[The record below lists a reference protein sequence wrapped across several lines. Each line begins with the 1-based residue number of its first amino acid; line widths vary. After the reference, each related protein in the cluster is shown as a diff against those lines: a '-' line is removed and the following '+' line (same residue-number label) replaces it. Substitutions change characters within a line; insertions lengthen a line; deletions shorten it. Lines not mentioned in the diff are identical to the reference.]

1 MVEHQAVGDYGEV
14 VALELHVGDTDGDGV
29 VFLGHVAANE
39 AIGTLVFQEDGGV
52 VITDGALEQALGIV
66 WRCGGDYLEAGC
78 VAEEGLGALGVVEPA
93 ADATALRGAQDE
105 RNVEL
110 SGGAVPYAGRLADNL
125 VDRGPNEVGELDF
138 GDGAHSVHRSAE
150 GDSGY

>member
-1 MVEHQAVGDYGEV
+1 MTERSSP
-14 VALELHVGDTDGDGV
+14 LELHVGDTDGDGV

-66 WRCGGDYLEAGC
+66 WRCGGDDFEAGR

-93 ADATALRGAQDE
+93 ADAAALRSAQDE
-105 RNVEL
+105 RYVQL
-110 SGGAVPYAGRLADNL
+110 AGGAVAHTGRLADDL
-125 VDRGPNEVGELDF
+125 VDRGPNEVGELDL
-138 GDGAHSVHRSAE
+138 GNGPHPIHRSAQCNPRN
-150 GDSGY
+150 